1 MTIQLITHGDALR
14 HTAKRVVVAVSLTL
28 GGHLKTGHPWPLENR
43 PVAELVDSA
52 KGKEGRFATPRVWS
66 YLLAPL
72 RLTREGGSS
81 CHGSARNGRGASS
94 GRGRP
99 SRRAYR

>member
-1 MTIQLITHGDALR
+1 MESRPLRWIQINLPHNPHSDSLALTNPEPGPR
-14 HTAKRVVVAVSLTL
+14 
-28 GGHLKTGHPWPLENR
+28 WPLEKR

-52 KGKEGRFATPRVWS
+52 KGKEGRFATPRGWS